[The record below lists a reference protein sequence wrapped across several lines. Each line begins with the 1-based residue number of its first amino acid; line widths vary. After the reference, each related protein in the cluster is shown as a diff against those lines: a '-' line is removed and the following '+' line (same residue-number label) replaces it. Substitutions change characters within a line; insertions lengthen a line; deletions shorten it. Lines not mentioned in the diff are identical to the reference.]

1 MLGKLRTNKTP
12 LDDRSWSGLLVQL
25 FFFIIL
31 PLAILLLA
39 ISFISQSLHE
49 QAMRS
54 LVGERDARA
63 VITAATALEEDIR
76 ERMDSVRMLAN
87 QAETVALD
95 GLSEA
100 YARADFMGAQFD
112 GGLGLIQ
119 ANGELHLLAAGDG
132 SLAALGADLQVPGQ
146 NLLLGPLTQFMSDA
160 FDSRASGERMLVI
173 LEAAPG
179 RAYVAAGA
187 VSIRNL
193 AQSSLDNLVTGEHA
207 SNYFLV
213 DRDAQV
219 ILAQGHESG
228 VSDLSGHPGVVAALQ
243 GQRGTT
249 YLDQDGE
256 NRVVA
261 YSALPILGWG
271 LVSEEAW
278 DMVSTPNLRTT
289 QLAPL
294 ILAPFLLL
302 MLLALWYGARQI
314 VDPLRKLEE
323 RASRLAWGDY
333 QAIQEPVEGL
343 AEIRSLHTE
352 LVHMAEKVQAAQK
365 GMQDYA
371 GAVTTAQEDERRRLA
386 QELHDD
392 TIQSLIAL
400 KQRAQLLRM
409 QLKGRLS
416 EQELGELGELLALT
430 EKSIEN
436 LRRQIRAL
444 RPIYLEDLGLSPA
457 LEMLTQES
465 SQNCG
470 VPVNFRRTGEERR
483 LDESVELAF
492 YRIAQESLS
501 NIAWHAGAKSAVV
514 ELTFH
519 PQSVSLSIQDDGVGF
534 QAPRTPAEL
543 AIEGHFGLLG
553 IAERADLIG
562 AALEIH
568 SMPGKGTLIKVRYH
582 TPDSTAAGDG
592 LGENA

>member
-1 MLGKLRTNKTP
+1 MLDKLRTNKTP

-63 VITAATALEEDIR
+63 VLTAATALDEDIR
-76 ERMDSVRMLAN
+76 ERMDSVRMLAI

-100 YARADFMGAQFD
+100 YAQADFTGAQFD

-119 ANGELHLLAAGDG
+119 PNGELHILAEGDG
-132 SLAALGADLQVPGQ
+132 SLAALEADFRVPGQ
-146 NLLLGPLTQFMSDA
+146 NLLAGPLTQFMSDA
-160 FDSRASGERMLVI
+160 FDSPVSGERMLVI

-179 RAYVAAGA
+179 MAYVAAGV
-187 VSIRNL
+187 VSIRSL
-193 AQSSLDNLVTGEHA
+193 AQPSLKNLVTGEHA

-213 DRDAQV
+213 DREAQV
-219 ILAQGHESG
+219 ILAQGHGSE
-228 VSDLSGHPGVVAALQ
+228 VSDLTGYPGVVAALQ
-243 GQRGTT
+243 GQSGTT

-256 NRVVA
+256 NWVVA

-416 EQELGELGELLALT
+416 EQELGELGELLVLT

-465 SQNCG
+465 SQNCD
-470 VPVNFRRTGEERR
+470 VPVSFRRTGEERR
-483 LDESVELAF
+483 LDEAVELAF
-492 YRIAQESLS
+492 YRIAQEALS
-501 NIAWHAGAKSAVV
+501 NLAWHAEAKSALVA
-514 ELTFH
+514 LTFS
-519 PQSVSLSIQDDGVGF
+519 PTSVSLTIQDDGKGF

-553 IAERADLIG
+553 ISERADLIG
-562 AALEIH
+562 AALEIQ
-568 SMPGKGTLIKVRYH
+568 SAPGKGTTVKIEYPIPNLE
-582 TPDSTAAGDG
+582 TETEG